1 MSALQPTRI
10 VLHCGLHKT
19 GSTYLQRN
27 LQSNRGLLLK
37 HGVLYLGPNTLK
49 KQCRDLWSFLQWGVW
64 NQPPSATLRGRTQ
77 HALLELAGDQPGSIH
92 TILISFE
99 SIFGTLRTGLIKA
112 GRKRKKPANRESR
125 RGLYRYA
132 RPRTKRLMI
141 GLEQALSVDDIHWRI
156 VFASRE
162 PTSFAR
168 SCHTQLIKEGHD
180 LSGIAV
186 DEFVRSSD
194 FSDSTPEA
202 LNSSLS
208 KLANKRRLEVI
219 DFRYEDHISADDPTL
234 MLWAVLERALPEQA
248 HALREAL
255 ETSTENANLQQQ
267 PNPGLSERG
276 LELATQARP
285 LFNKQEWKLF
295 RKFLEKNFTKT
306 S

>member
-1 MSALQPTRI
+1 VSGLQPARI

-27 LQSNRGLLLK
+27 LQSNRNLLLK

-49 KQCRDLWSFLQWGVW
+49 KQCRELWSFLQWGVW
-64 NQPPSATLRGRTQ
+64 TKPPSAKLRGQTQRT
-77 HALLELAGDQPGSIH
+77 LLELAGEQPATIH

-112 GRKRKKPANRESR
+112 GQRRKKPANKEGKQ
-125 RGLYRYA
+125 GLYRYA
-132 RPRTKRLMI
+132 RARTKRLMI
-141 GLEQALSVDDIHWRI
+141 GLEQALSVEAIQWRI

-180 LSGIAV
+180 LSGIPIDGFA
-186 DEFVRSSD
+186 ESGAFSRSSPD
-194 FSDSTPEA
+194 A
-202 LNSSLS
+202 LKSSLS
-208 KLANKRRLEVI
+208 TLGNKRQLDIV
-219 DFRYEDHISADDPTL
+219 DFRYEDHISATDPTRL
-234 MLWAVLERALPEQA
+234 LWAVLERALPEQA
-248 HALREAL
+248 QALRGAL
-255 ETSTENANLQQQ
+255 EANHDNTNLQQQ

-276 LELATQARP
+276 LELAAQARP

-295 RKFLEKNFTKT
+295 RKFLEKNFTKPT
-306 S
+306 